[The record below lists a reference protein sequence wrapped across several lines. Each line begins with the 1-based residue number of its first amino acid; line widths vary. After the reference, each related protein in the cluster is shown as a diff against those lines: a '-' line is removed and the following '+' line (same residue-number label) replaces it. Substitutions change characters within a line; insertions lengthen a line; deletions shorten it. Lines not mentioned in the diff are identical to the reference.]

1 MYNCI
6 LYVNVFAFS
15 DVTVISHAFG
25 CGLLSYVY
33 YIWYRLRIVIFDI
46 VFVCS
51 WFNFA
56 FTLHIFA
63 SLCISLHMFASLC
76 VSLQVFAIV
85 CGSSPRKG
93 SGL

>member
-1 MYNCI
+1 MVMAINKSSEECI
-6 LYVNVFAFS
+6 LYLYVNVCTFS
-15 DVTVISHAFG
+15 DVTVISHAVG

-63 SLCISLHMFASLC
+63 SL
-76 VSLQVFAIV
+76 
-85 CGSSPRKG
+85 
-93 SGL
+93 